1 MNELQRRTGTSMPS
15 TEDELLQVYFPSG
28 RPTGHAC
35 TRSRIHEIGLWH
47 LTLQFWIVRRSRDGS
62 HGLLF
67 QERHLSQQAW
77 PGKLDT
83 TSAGHVRLGE
93 TDLFRELE
101 EELGVRPN
109 MEEVSF
115 IGVRRWDDAA
125 DPNMI
130 DRELHQT
137 YMWINDLP
145 LNAYDLQADEVTAL
159 VQVELS
165 DAEALVNGKSA
176 AVPGV
181 RCETAAALRKVTVSR
196 DMLVPVADG
205 FYLKVIDAAKRRI
218 AGESK
223 TGTIHG
229 WLPDPIL

>member
-1 MNELQRRTGTSMPS
+1 MPS
-15 TEDELLQVYFPSG
+15 TADELLQVYFRSG

-35 TRSRIHEIGLWH
+35 ARSRIHEIGLWH
-47 LTLQFWIVRRSRDGS
+47 LTLQFWIVRRSGDGS

-67 QERHLSQQAW
+67 QERHPSQQAW

-109 MEEVSF
+109 VEEVSF
-115 IGVRRWDDAA
+115 VGVRRMDDAT

-137 YMWINDLP
+137 YIWINDLP
-145 LNAYDLQADEVTAL
+145 LDAYSLQADEVTAL
-159 VQVELS
+159 VEVELS
-165 DAEALVNGKSA
+165 DAEALVTGKSL
-176 AVPGV
+176 AVPGI
-181 RCETAAALRKVTVSR
+181 RYETAAALRSVTVGK

-205 FYLKVIDAAKRRI
+205 AYSKVIDAAKRRI
-218 AGESK
+218 AGELK

>member
-1 MNELQRRTGTSMPS
+1 MPS

-28 RPTGHAC
+28 LPTGHAC

-83 TSAGHVRLGE
+83 TSAGHVRMGE

-101 EELGVRPN
+101 EELGVRPSAKD
-109 MEEVSF
+109 VSF
-115 IGVRRWDDAA
+115 VGVRRWDDAA

-137 YMWINDLP
+137 YIWINDLP
-145 LNAYDLQADEVTAL
+145 LDTYRLQPDEVTAL
-159 VQVELS
+159 VELTLS
-165 DAEALVNGKSA
+165 DAEALVTDKTQ

-181 RCETAAALRKVTVSR
+181 RYEMAKALRSVTVR
-196 DMLVPVADG
+196 KDMLVPVADG
-205 FYLKVIDAAKRRI
+205 FYLKVIDAVRRRI
-218 AGESK
+218 AGESE
-223 TGTIHG
+223 TETIHG
-229 WLPDPIL
+229 WLPNPIL

>member
-1 MNELQRRTGTSMPS
+1 MPS
-15 TEDELLQVYFPSG
+15 AADELLQVYFPSG

-47 LTLQFWIVRRSRDGS
+47 LTLQFWIVRRSGDGS

-67 QERHLSQQAW
+67 QERHPSQQAW

-83 TSAGHVRLGE
+83 TSAGHARLGE
-93 TDLFRELE
+93 TDLLRELE
-101 EELGVRPN
+101 EELGVRPHV
-109 MEEVSF
+109 EDVSF
-115 IGVRRWDDAA
+115 VGVRRWDDAT

-137 YMWINDLP
+137 YIWINDLP
-145 LNAYDLQADEVTAL
+145 LDAYSLQADEVTAL

-165 DAEALVNGKSA
+165 DAEALVTGQSP
-176 AVPGV
+176 AVPGI
-181 RCETAAALRKVTVSR
+181 RYETAAALRGVTVSNE
-196 DMLVPVADG
+196 MLVPVTDG
-205 FYLKVIDAAKRRI
+205 AYRKVIDAARRRI
-218 AGESK
+218 AGELK

-229 WLPDPIL
+229 WLPEPIL

>member
-1 MNELQRRTGTSMPS
+1 MPS
-15 TEDELLQVYFPSG
+15 TADELLQVYFRSG

-35 TRSRIHEIGLWH
+35 ARSRIHEIGLWH
-47 LTLQFWIVRRSRDGS
+47 LTLQFWIVRRSGDGS

-67 QERHLSQQAW
+67 QERHPSQQAW

-109 MEEVSF
+109 VEEVSF
-115 IGVRRWDDAA
+115 VGVRRMDDAT

-137 YMWINDLP
+137 YIWINDLP
-145 LNAYDLQADEVTAL
+145 LDAYSLQADEVTAL
-159 VQVELS
+159 VEVELS
-165 DAEALVNGKSA
+165 DAEALVTGKSL
-176 AVPGV
+176 AVPGI
-181 RCETAAALRKVTVSR
+181 RYETAAALRSVTVGK
-196 DMLVPVADG
+196 DMLVPVTDG
-205 FYLKVIDAAKRRI
+205 AYSKVIDAAKRRI
-218 AGESK
+218 AGELK

>member
-1 MNELQRRTGTSMPS
+1 MPS
-15 TEDELLQVYFPSG
+15 TADELLQVYFPSG

-35 TRSRIHEIGLWH
+35 ARSRIHEIGLWH
-47 LTLQFWIVRRSRDGS
+47 LTLQFWIVRRSGDGS
-62 HGLLF
+62 HGLIF
-67 QERHLSQQAW
+67 QERHPSQQAW

-109 MEEVSF
+109 VEEVSF
-115 IGVRRWDDAA
+115 VGVRRMDDAT

-137 YMWINDLP
+137 YIWINDLP
-145 LNAYDLQADEVTAL
+145 LDAYSLQADEVTAL
-159 VQVELS
+159 VEVELS
-165 DAEALVNGKSA
+165 DAEALVTGKSL
-176 AVPGV
+176 AVPGI
-181 RCETAAALRKVTVSR
+181 RYETAAALRSVTVGK
-196 DMLVPVADG
+196 DMLVPVTDG
-205 FYLKVIDAAKRRI
+205 AYSKVIDAAKRRI
-218 AGESK
+218 AGELK

>member
-1 MNELQRRTGTSMPS
+1 MPS

-28 RPTGHAC
+28 LPTGHAC

-101 EELGVRPN
+101 EELGVRPSAKD
-109 MEEVSF
+109 VSF
-115 IGVRRWDDAA
+115 VGVRRCDDAA

-137 YMWINDLP
+137 YIWINDLP
-145 LNAYDLQADEVTAL
+145 LDAYRLQPDEVTAL
-159 VQVELS
+159 VELTLS
-165 DAEALVNGKSA
+165 DAETLVTGKSQ

-181 RCETAAALRKVTVSR
+181 RYETAKALRDVTVR
-196 DMLVPVADG
+196 KDMLVPVADG
-205 FYLKVIDAAKRRI
+205 FYLKVIDAVRRRI
-218 AGESK
+218 AGESE
-223 TGTIHG
+223 TETIHG

>member
-1 MNELQRRTGTSMPS
+1 MPS
-15 TEDELLQVYFPSG
+15 TADELLQVYFPSG
-28 RPTGHAC
+28 QPTGHAC
-35 TRSRIHEIGLWH
+35 ARSRVHEIGLWH
-47 LTLQFWIVRRSRDGS
+47 LTLQFWIVRRSGDGS

-67 QERHLSQQAW
+67 QERHPSQQAW

-109 MEEVSF
+109 VEEVSF
-115 IGVRRWDDAA
+115 VGVRRMDDAT

-137 YMWINDLP
+137 YIWINDLP
-145 LNAYDLQADEVTAL
+145 LDAYSLQADEVTAL
-159 VQVELS
+159 VEVELS
-165 DAEALVNGKSA
+165 DAEALVTGKSL
-176 AVPGV
+176 AVPGI
-181 RCETAAALRKVTVSR
+181 RYETAAALRSVTVGK
-196 DMLVPVADG
+196 DMLVPVTDG
-205 FYLKVIDAAKRRI
+205 AYSKVIDAAKRRI
-218 AGESK
+218 AGELK

>member
-1 MNELQRRTGTSMPS
+1 MPS
-15 TEDELLQVYFPSG
+15 TEDELLQVYFSSG
-28 RPTGHAC
+28 LPTGHAC

-67 QERHLSQQAW
+67 QERHPSQQAW

-83 TSAGHVRLGE
+83 TSAGHVRVGE

-109 MEEVSF
+109 ANDVSF
-115 IGVRRWDDAA
+115 VGVRRWDDAA

-137 YMWINDLP
+137 YIWINDLP
-145 LNAYDLQADEVTAL
+145 LDAYRLQPDEVTAL
-159 VQVELS
+159 VELTLS
-165 DAEALVNGKSA
+165 DAEALVSDNSH

-181 RCETAAALRKVTVSR
+181 RYEMTTALRGVTVR
-196 DMLVPVADG
+196 KDMLVPVADG
-205 FYLKVIDAAKRRI
+205 FYLKVIDAARRRI
-218 AGESK
+218 AGESE
-223 TGTIHG
+223 TEIIHG

>member
-1 MNELQRRTGTSMPS
+1 MPS
-15 TEDELLQVYFPSG
+15 TADELLQVYFPSG

-35 TRSRIHEIGLWH
+35 ARSRIHEIGLWH
-47 LTLQFWIVRRSRDGS
+47 LTLQFWIVRRSGDGS
-62 HGLLF
+62 HGLIF
-67 QERHLSQQAW
+67 QERHPSQQAW

-109 MEEVSF
+109 VEEVSF
-115 IGVRRWDDAA
+115 VGVRRMDDAT

-137 YMWINDLP
+137 YIWINDLP
-145 LNAYDLQADEVTAL
+145 LDAYSLQADEVTAL

-165 DAEALVNGKSA
+165 DAEALVTGKSL
-176 AVPGV
+176 AVPGI
-181 RCETAAALRKVTVSR
+181 RYETAAARRSVTVGK

-205 FYLKVIDAAKRRI
+205 AYSKVIDAAKRRI
-218 AGESK
+218 AGELK

>member
-1 MNELQRRTGTSMPS
+1 MPS
-15 TEDELLQVYFPSG
+15 TADELLQVYFRSG

-35 TRSRIHEIGLWH
+35 ARSRIHEIGLWH
-47 LTLQFWIVRRSRDGS
+47 LTLQFWIVRRSGDGS

-67 QERHLSQQAW
+67 QERHPSQQAW

-109 MEEVSF
+109 VEEVSF
-115 IGVRRWDDAA
+115 VGVRRMDDAT

-137 YMWINDLP
+137 YIWINDLP
-145 LNAYDLQADEVTAL
+145 LDAYSLQADEVTAL

-165 DAEALVNGKSA
+165 DAEALVTGKSL
-176 AVPGV
+176 AVPGI
-181 RCETAAALRKVTVSR
+181 RYETAATLRSVTVGK
-196 DMLVPVADG
+196 DMLVPVTDG
-205 FYLKVIDAAKRRI
+205 AYSKVIDAAKRRI
-218 AGESK
+218 AGELK

>member
-1 MNELQRRTGTSMPS
+1 MPS
-15 TEDELLQVYFPSG
+15 AEDELLQVYFPSG
-28 RPTGHAC
+28 LPTGHAS

-62 HGLLF
+62 HRLLF

-83 TSAGHVRLGE
+83 TSAGHVLQGE

-101 EELGVRPN
+101 EELGVRPSAN
-109 MEEVSF
+109 DVSF
-115 IGVRRWDDAA
+115 VGVRRWDDAA

-137 YMWINDLP
+137 YIWINDLP
-145 LNAYDLQADEVTAL
+145 LDAYRLQPDEVTAL
-159 VQVELS
+159 VELTLS
-165 DAEALVNGKSA
+165 DAEALVTDKSH

-181 RCETAAALRKVTVSR
+181 RYEMSEAQRSVTVR
-196 DMLVPVADG
+196 KDMLVPVVDG
-205 FYLKVIDAAKRRI
+205 YYLKVIDAARRRI
-218 AGESK
+218 AGESE
-223 TGTIHG
+223 TEIIHG
-229 WLPDPIL
+229 WLPNPIL

>member
-1 MNELQRRTGTSMPS
+1 MPL
-15 TEDELLQVYFPSG
+15 TEDELLHVYFSSG
-28 RPTGHAC
+28 LPTGHAC

-62 HGLLF
+62 HRLLF

-109 MEEVSF
+109 AKDVSF
-115 IGVRRWDDAA
+115 VGVRRWDDAA

-137 YMWINDLP
+137 YIWINDLP
-145 LNAYDLQADEVTAL
+145 LDAYRLQPDEVTAL
-159 VQVELS
+159 VELTLS
-165 DAEALVNGKSA
+165 DAESA
-176 AVPGV
+176 GHRQKPQPFPEFGTK
-181 RCETAAALRKVTVSR
+181 RPKALRDVTVR
-196 DMLVPVADG
+196 KDMLVPVADG
-205 FYLKVIDAAKRRI
+205 FYLKVIDAVRRRI
-218 AGESK
+218 AGESE
-223 TGTIHG
+223 TETIHG

>member
-1 MNELQRRTGTSMPS
+1 MPS
-15 TEDELLQVYFPSG
+15 TADELLQVYFPSG

-35 TRSRIHEIGLWH
+35 ARSRVHEIGLWH
-47 LTLQFWIVRRSRDGS
+47 LTLQFWIVRRSVDGS
-62 HGLLF
+62 HGLIF
-67 QERHLSQQAW
+67 QERHPSQQAW

-109 MEEVSF
+109 VEEVSF
-115 IGVRRWDDAA
+115 VGVRRMDDAT

-130 DRELHQT
+130 DHELHQT
-137 YMWINDLP
+137 YIWINDLP
-145 LNAYDLQADEVTAL
+145 LDAYSLQADEVTAL
-159 VQVELS
+159 VEVELS
-165 DAEALVNGKSA
+165 DAEALVTGKSL
-176 AVPGV
+176 AVPGI
-181 RCETAAALRKVTVSR
+181 RYETAAALRSVTVGK
-196 DMLVPVADG
+196 DMLVPVTDG
-205 FYLKVIDAAKRRI
+205 AYSKVIDAAKRRI
-218 AGESK
+218 AGESN